1 MNTYA
6 LAESFQLCLTLC
18 NPMDCSPPDS
28 SVHGILHARILE
40 RVAIHFSRESFQPR
54 EYFITL
60 YMWHAWWALVSC
72 IQFSSV
78 QSLSRVRPF
87 ATP

>member
-40 RVAIHFSRESFQPR
+40 RVAIHFSRESFQPS
-54 EYFITL
+54 
-60 YMWHAWWALVSC
+60 VSHDVLC
-72 IQFSSV
+72 I
-78 QSLSRVRPF
+78 
-87 ATP
+87 